1 MNSNSNGLFTTK
13 KDLVGWE
20 CCGDVHG
27 SPPTRFQMT
36 RLVRFFRYNVLV
48 DGVERGCRSCTTIN
62 PHGLTWSDLIC
73 FLPYDYSWHHH
84 EGAILRKGS
93 NCHACSWTDVRLFC
107 CAKRRNKKKGL
118 GTGRD
123 SESPKA
129 KSVKSRPEMC
139 DVITFSFHH
148 SFLFTV
154 QGQGG

>member
-62 PHGLTWSDLIC
+62 PHGLTWSDLMI
-73 FLPYDYSWHHH
+73 FFSSYDYSWHHH

-93 NCHACSWTDVRLFC
+93 NCHTCSWTDVRLFVVQREETR
-107 CAKRRNKKKGL
+107 KRDWGL
-118 GTGRD
+118 GGTRNL
-123 SESPKA
+123 PKQ
-129 KSVKSRPEMC
+129 SR
-139 DVITFSFHH
+139 S
-148 SFLFTV
+148 S
-154 QGQGG
+154 QGPKCVM